1 MNIIIIH
8 LYSICIHR
16 FMAEDYR
23 NFSIRLPPETYNA
36 IQEIVKQKNAASPH
50 AIPQVTIS
58 SYCRDV
64 LIESIKANE

>member
-1 MNIIIIH
+1 
-8 LYSICIHR
+8 
-16 FMAEDYR
+16 MAEDYR